1 MPLCGYRWSDAE
13 GALRV
18 DSTGSVDCYVAM
30 WGNGSYCQKEWL
42 GSLDRIMNETFGF
55 VSQNIGGVLAL
66 MANRRVSISL
76 PGAVQIFVSMWVQK
90 EV

>member
-1 MPLCGYRWSDAE
+1 MPLRGYRGSDAK

-18 DSTGSVDCYVAM
+18 DSTTSVDCYVAM
-30 WGNGSYCQKEWL
+30 WRNGSYCQKERL

-55 VSQNIGGVLAL
+55 VSQNISGVLAL

-76 PGAVQIFVSMWVQK
+76 PGAVQIFVSIRVQK